1 MKVAEGDPVG
11 TRGAWRLKNAR
22 FSISIIPLK
31 ARPSENAASAPATTG
46 VWSGVELAA
55 LVEEPDDGFGRD
67 REGDACRERAG
78 RRSGAVRPPTM
89 SRKPSSVFP
98 RGQPR
103 ERREEHG
110 GNGNGEHALR
120 EHVDT
125 EGLVD
130 RGRGDLGSM
139 SRAAKKVPI
148 SELKLMRPRPSITG
162 TVSAKTCLTAGSRT
176 QLIIAGLAGFIVGQT
191 LNAWVVV
198 RIKARTK
205 EKHLWARL
213 IGSTIVGEFADT
225 VVFCAIAAGA
235 IGISTWGDFLTYVAL
250 GWVYKTA
257 VEIVVLPVTY
267 RVIAYIKRREPTYQP
282 AV

>member
-1 MKVAEGDPVG
+1 VTATSTESEHRGFALTGSAYYPTLVAVFTGLVLISNISATKGIAFGPIIGD
-11 TRGAWRLKNAR
+11 
-22 FSISIIPLK
+22 
-31 ARPSENAASAPATTG
+31 
-46 VWSGVELAA
+46 WSLIT
-55 LVEEPDDGFGRD
+55 DGGFI
-67 REGDACRERAG
+67 
-78 RRSGAVRPPTM
+78 
-89 SRKPSSVFP
+89 VFP
-98 RGQPR
+98 LTYVIGDVLS
-103 ERREEHG
+103 EVYGFKATRRAIYIAFAME
-110 GNGNGEHALR
+110 AI
-120 EHVDT
+120 
-125 EGLVD
+125 
-130 RGRGDLGSM
+130 
-139 SRAAKKVPI
+139 AAF
-148 SELKLMRPRPSITG
+148 TFW
-162 TVSAKTCLTAGSRT
+162 LTAYLPPADFYTNQAAFEAVVKPFT

-191 LNAWVVV
+191 LNAWMVV